1 MARLNPP
8 PQCSD
13 IAAKKEFMMF
23 SNPRAFLINLVQSLK
38 ASFWLIPLCMLVASL
53 IFALMVVEYDLY
65 LATLSDSWLLPE
77 LRLSTDGARM
87 ILSAIAGSMITVA
100 SLVFS
105 MTLVAL
111 SLVASQ
117 LGPRILQIFMEDR
130 PTQVVLGLFIATFLF
145 AMIILGS
152 VGFGR
157 ADEFIPTLGVIVSGG
172 LAVFAFVGVI
182 LFVHHIARQIQADII
197 IHQISEKLRAATKNW
212 SKDTE
217 NGAVKWV
224 DREKYE
230 ELRDAFARN
239 TCDVSIGGSS
249 GYVQYIDTRQAVR
262 LAREHNLK
270 LTLLHLP
277 GEFMISDQPV
287 MKVSPAGQVTD
298 EIAKKLRLIVQL
310 GDQRTREQRVDFE
323 MLALVEIAL
332 RALSKGIND
341 PFTAIS
347 CVNWLSAGLAKLMD
361 RYPDYRV
368 HCDEDERIRV
378 LESPQTFER
387 YLDKTFGPIRDAAM
401 DLPMVL
407 ERLREVLGDLQ
418 NIATHQAHQRALD
431 EQMRRLDATM
441 TKMTQQRIRS
451 EKGT

>member
-1 MARLNPP
+1 
-8 PQCSD
+8 
-13 IAAKKEFMMF
+13 MF
-23 SNPRAFLINLVQSLK
+23 SNPRAFLINLVQSMK

-53 IFALMVVEYDLY
+53 IFALIVVEYDLY
-65 LATLSDSWLLPE
+65 LAAEGERFILPK
-77 LRLSTDGARM
+77 LRLSTEGARM

-145 AMIILGS
+145 AMIVLGS

-157 ADEFIPTLGVIVSGG
+157 GDEFIPTLGVIVSGG
-172 LAVFAFVGVI
+172 LAVIAFVGVI
-182 LFVHHIARQIQADII
+182 LFVHHIARQIQADVV
-197 IHQISEKLRAATKNW
+197 IHQTSDKLLAAAKNW

-217 NGAVKWV
+217 NGAVEWV

-230 ELRDAFARN
+230 ELRDAFADE
-239 TCDVSIGGSS
+239 TCQVSIGPSS
-249 GYVQYIDTRQAVR
+249 GYVEYIDTRQAVH
-262 LAREHNLK
+262 LAKEHNLK
-270 LTLLHLP
+270 ITLLHLP
-277 GEFMISDQPV
+277 GEFMIAGRPV
-287 MKVSPAGQVTD
+287 MKVSPARRVTD
-298 EIAKKLRLIVQL
+298 KISKKLKAIVQL

-347 CVNWLSAGLAKLMD
+347 CINWLSAGLAKLMD

-368 HCDEDERIRV
+368 HCDADERIRV
-378 LESPQTFER
+378 LEAPQTFAH
-387 YLDKTFGPIRDAAM
+387 YLEKTFSPIRVAAT

-407 ERLREVLGDLQ
+407 DRLRDAVADLQ
-418 NIATHQAHQRALD
+418 AIAIHQPHQHALD
-431 EQMRRLDATM
+431 EQMRLLKATVA
-441 TKMTQQRIRS
+441 KLPQQRIRN
-451 EKGT
+451 ENGT